1 MRNLMKVGIVLLVGL
16 LCALQPAWAQEV
28 TAGIVGTVSDPS
40 GAAIK
45 GANVS
50 VKDVERGVVWNAT
63 TDDSGSFSLLR
74 LPVGTYTAEASG
86 PGFEKTSYP
95 PFTLTLNQTVRL
107 SFQMKVGKTSETVEV
122 TGLAPILQTED
133 AQVSTL
139 IDAKTATDLPLLSR
153 NYLQLALLVP
163 GATNPNPQTLVQA
176 QVMPSSGRPLI
187 NGNRE
192 QGNAYYLDG
201 VVNQEKNN
209 NEVAYQPPPDAIEEF
224 NVITQNPSAEFGDFQ
239 GGVIS
244 ASTKSG
250 TNHFHGTV
258 YEFLRND
265 VFNANTW
272 SAGLAEGA
280 PFVPGINNPNGVLLK
295 PKIRWNEF
303 GGAVGGPIIKDK
315 LFFFADYQGLRSVK
329 SSEQG
334 YNLFTPSEVGGN
346 FSQLCSSSFSGGIC
360 QDTKTDKNGF
370 VFFSNQLVVPGTG
383 SGYPYYQTPPPGYV
397 QPTPISGNVMAN
409 AGLTI
414 NSVIQSLTSLPA
426 YQAAAAVMTN
436 TVNGSNYYNSLRNT
450 FNNDQGDLK
459 IDYVANPKDHFFF
472 RWSQGYVN
480 NPATAG
486 FLLADPG
493 NSSTEPVK
501 SGVLN
506 WTHSFGPNLLNEAR
520 FGIVDTRY
528 GQTDFN
534 PAAGNLGEQ
543 IGIANAN
550 QFLPGLPLLGFG
562 SVALGAN
569 GLEQTFHSGSGEL
582 EDVLLIN
589 HGRHTFHVGFQYWRD
604 RLNYIFPGNNGSLGS
619 INSSALT
626 GSGAADGWLGLLS
639 GGGRDAGFAEFGL
652 RGNIFGAFVQD
663 DWRVTSTFTVNL
675 GLRFEDHTPRYEI
688 HNREVNFGL
697 YTGVMEQEQNHN
709 ALYKNY
715 LGIGDWE
722 PRIGFAWSPA
732 ALDSRLVV
740 RGAVGMTSYV
750 EGGGANQ
757 NLTTNWPLTKISSF
771 VGSSSTLTD
780 PFPQTTPACAAVTQ
794 SCFSGPTRG
803 LSTIKVWPSNLRP
816 ATETQWNLSFQYQLN
831 NATSFQIGYIGS
843 FATHLLNLMDYAQGK
858 LVNANGSVTPP
869 GVVGSQVLP
878 SPFLTGVFSN
888 ASPIPADAFPLYTA
902 GPASN
907 GNQSYN
913 ALQMVLK
920 RKLSQGLDGQV
931 SYVYSKCLSN
941 SPGYFGTSSWGG
953 NGTQTSMGLP
963 GWQNI
968 YDARSDW
975 GPCYY
980 DTTHALS
987 AFASYAIPVG
997 RGKQFGHDINSIAD
1011 AVVGGW
1017 EVSPI
1022 VSWHSG
1028 FAITPILGGFGDPSG
1043 ANGAG
1048 ILFDVSRPDCSGPVT
1063 YPKKTV
1069 SVAGSSYIQWFS
1081 TSTFSQPVAGSY
1093 GNCGVGSVRGPRY
1106 SDVDLSVHKDFRI
1119 TERTGLEFR
1128 TEFINLFNHPVLDF
1142 AGGPSAFALSSGVMG
1157 QINASQGERNIQF
1170 AIKFHF

>member
-1 MRNLMKVGIVLLVGL
+1 MRSLMKLGIILLASTL
-16 LCALQPAWAQEV
+16 FTASAWGQEV
-28 TAGIVGTVSDPS
+28 TAGVVGTVLDSS
-40 GAAIK
+40 GAPVK
-45 GANVS
+45 GAKV
-50 VKDVERGVVWNAT
+50 VVHDTERGVDWEAETN
-63 TDDSGSFSLLR
+63 DSGTFNLAR
-74 LPVGTYTAEASG
+74 LPVGNYTAEATA
-86 PGFEKTSYP
+86 PGFGKSTYP
-95 PFTLTLNQTVRL
+95 VFTLVLNQTARL
-107 SFQMKVGKTSETVEV
+107 NFDLKVGKISETVEV
-122 TGLAPILQTED
+122 TGASPILQTQD

-139 IDAKTATDLPLLSR
+139 IDGKTATDLPLLSR

-192 QGNAYYLDG
+192 QANAYYLDG

-239 GGVIS
+239 GAVIS
-244 ASTKSG
+244 ATTKSG
-250 TNHFHGTV
+250 TNRFHGTL

-272 SAGLAEGA
+272 SAGLAAGGT
-280 PFVPGINNPNGVLLK
+280 FTPGISEPNGVLVK
-295 PKIRWNEF
+295 PRIRWNEF
-303 GGAVGGPIIKDK
+303 GGAIGGPIVKNK

-334 YNLFTPSEVGGN
+334 YNLFTASEVAGDFG
-346 FSQLCSSSFSGGIC
+346 QLCTQNSGVFSSGGLC
-360 QDTKTDKNGF
+360 CGGLQLFYPNGP
-370 VFFSNQLVVPGTG
+370 NAG
-383 SGYPYYQTPPPGYV
+383 
-397 QPTPISGNVMAN
+397 QPIPFNNLAA

-414 NSVIQSLTSLPA
+414 SPVVQNLTSLAA
-426 YQAAAAVMTN
+426 YQAALASSID
-436 TVNGSNYYNSLRNT
+436 TVTGANYYNSIRNI
-450 FNNDQGDLK
+450 FNNNQGDLK
-459 IDYVANPKDHFFF
+459 IDYIPSQRDHFFF
-472 RWSQGYVN
+472 RWSQGYVD
-480 NPATAG
+480 NPTSAG
-486 FLLADPG
+486 FLLGDPG

-501 SGVLN
+501 SGVIN
-506 WTHSFGPNLLNEAR
+506 WTRSFGPNILNEAR
-520 FGIVDTRY
+520 LGIVDTRY

-534 PAAGNLGEQ
+534 PAAGNLGQQ
-543 IGIANAN
+543 IGINNAN
-550 QFLPGLPLLGFG
+550 QFLPGLPALTFG
-562 SVALGAN
+562 NVALGEN
-569 GLEQTFHSGSGEL
+569 GLEQTFHSGSGEI
-582 EDVLLIN
+582 EDVLVIN
-589 HGRHTFHVGFQYWRD
+589 RGRHTFHTGFQYWRD

-619 INSSALT
+619 IGSSALT
-626 GSGAADGWLGLLS
+626 GNGAADGWLGLLS

-652 RGNIFGAFVQD
+652 RGNVYGAFVQD
-663 DWRVTSTFTVNL
+663 DWRITNTLTLNL

-697 YTGVMEQEQNHN
+697 FTGVMEQEQNHN

-722 PRIGFAWSPA
+722 PRIGFAWAPA
-732 ALDSRLVV
+732 SKFVV

-771 VGSSSTLTD
+771 VGSTSTLTD
-780 PFPQTTPACAAVTQ
+780 PFPQTVPACTAVTQ

-816 ATETQWNLSFQYQLN
+816 ASETQWNLSFQYQLDN
-831 NATSFQIGYIGS
+831 TTSLQIGYVGS

-858 LVNANGSVTPP
+858 LVNADGSVTKP
-869 GVVGSQVLP
+869 GVVGAQVLP

-888 ASPIPADAFPLYTA
+888 AATLPADAFPLYTA

-913 ALQMVLK
+913 ALQTVLK
-920 RKLSQGLDGQV
+920 KNLSHGLDGQV

-941 SPGYFGTSSWGG
+941 SPGYYGTSSWGG

-968 YDARSDW
+968 YDSRSDW

-980 DTTHALS
+980 DTTHALT

-997 RGKQFGHDINSIAD
+997 RGRQYGHDLHPVAD

-1017 EVSPI
+1017 EISPV

-1028 FAITPILGGFGDPSG
+1028 YAITPILGGFGDPSG
-1043 ANGAG
+1043 ALGAG
-1048 ILFDVSRPDCSGPVT
+1048 ILFDVSRPNCNGSVA

-1069 SVAGSSYIQWFS
+1069 AVPGSSYIQWFDT
-1081 TSTFSQPVAGSY
+1081 TSFSQPADGSY

-1106 SDVDLSVHKDFRI
+1106 SDVDLSLHKDFRI
-1119 TERTGLEFR
+1119 SEGKGLEFR

-1142 AGGPSAFALSSGVMG
+1142 AGGPAAFSLSSGVMG
-1157 QINASQGERNIQF
+1157 RINASQGERNIQF

>member
-1 MRNLMKVGIVLLVGL
+1 LD
-16 LCALQPAWAQEV
+16 AE
-28 TAGIVGTVSDPS
+28 
-40 GAAIK
+40 
-45 GANVS
+45 
-50 VKDVERGVVWNAT
+50 T
-63 TDDSGSFSLLR
+63 TDSGTFNLSR
-74 LPVGTYTAEASG
+74 LPVGTYTAEATAS
-86 PGFEKTSYP
+86 GFEKSTYP
-95 PFTLTLNQTVRL
+95 AFTLVLNQTARL
-107 SFQMKVGKTSETVEV
+107 NFDMKVGKISETVEV
-122 TGLAPILQTED
+122 TGASPLLQTQD

-192 QGNAYYLDG
+192 QANAYYLDG

-239 GGVIS
+239 GAVIS
-244 ASTKSG
+244 ATTKSG
-250 TNHFHGTV
+250 TNRFHGTV

-272 SAGLAEGA
+272 SAGLAAGG
-280 PFVPGINNPNGVLLK
+280 PFTPGISQPNGVLVK
-295 PKIRWNEF
+295 PRIRWNEF
-303 GGAVGGPIIKDK
+303 GGAIGGPIIKNK

-334 YNLFTPSEVGGN
+334 YNLFTASEVGGD
-346 FSQLCSSSFSGGIC
+346 FGQLCTDNGGAFSSGGIC
-360 QDTKTDKNGF
+360 GGGTGTT
-370 VFFSNQLVVPGTG
+370 QLVFPNGPNAG
-383 SGYPYYQTPPPGYV
+383 H
-397 QPTPISGNVMAN
+397 PIPNN
-409 AGLTI
+409 NLTTAGLTI
-414 NSVIQSLTSLPA
+414 SPVVQSLTSLAA
-426 YQAAAAVMTN
+426 YQAALAASTN
-436 TVNGSNYYNSLRNT
+436 TVNGSNYFNSIGNT
-450 FNNDQGDLK
+450 FNNNQGDLK
-459 IDYVANPKDHFFF
+459 IDYIPSQRDHFFF
-472 RWSQGYVN
+472 RWSQGYVD
-480 NPATAG
+480 NPTSAG
-486 FLLADPG
+486 FLLGDPG

-501 SGVLN
+501 SGVIN
-506 WTHSFGPNLLNEAR
+506 WTRSFGPNILNEAR
-520 FGIVDTRY
+520 LGIVDTRY

-543 IGIANAN
+543 IGIMNAN
-550 QFLPGLPLLGFG
+550 QFLPGLPALSFG
-562 SVALGAN
+562 SVVLGAN

-582 EDVLLIN
+582 EDVLVIN
-589 HGRHTFHVGFQYWRD
+589 RGRHTFHTGFQYWRN

-619 INSSALT
+619 ISSSALT
-626 GSGAADGWLGLLS
+626 GSGAADGWLGLLG
-639 GGGRDAGFAEFGL
+639 GGGRDAGLAEFGL
-652 RGNIFGAFVQD
+652 RGSVYGAFVQD
-663 DWRVTSTFTVNL
+663 DWRITNTLTLNL
-675 GLRFEDHTPRYEI
+675 GLRFEDHTPLYEE

-697 YTGVMEQEQNHN
+697 FTGVLEQEQNHN
-709 ALYKNY
+709 ALYNNY
-715 LGIGDWE
+715 LGIGNWE
-722 PRIGFAWSPA
+722 PRIGFAWAPA
-732 ALDSRLVV
+732 SKFVV

-771 VGSSSTLTD
+771 VGGTSALTD

-803 LSTIKVWPSNLRP
+803 LSTIKVFPSNLRP

-831 NATSFQIGYIGS
+831 NSTSLQIGYVGS

-858 LVNANGSVTPP
+858 LVNADGSVTRP
-869 GVVGSQVLP
+869 GVVGAQVLP
-878 SPFLTGVFSN
+878 SPYLTGVFSN
-888 ASPIPADAFPLYTA
+888 ASPLPADAFPLYTA

-913 ALQMVLK
+913 ALQTVLK
-920 RKLSQGLDGQV
+920 KNLSHGLDGQV

-968 YDARSDW
+968 YDPHSDW

-980 DTTHALS
+980 DTTHALT

-997 RGKQFGHDINSIAD
+997 RGREYGHDLHPIAD

-1017 EVSPI
+1017 EISPI

-1028 FAITPILGGFGDPSG
+1028 YAITPILGGFGDPSG

-1048 ILFDVSRPDCSGPVT
+1048 ILFDVSRPDCNGPVT

-1069 SVAGSSYIQWFS
+1069 AVAGSSFIQWFS
-1081 TSTFSQPVAGSY
+1081 PSSFSQPAAGSY
-1093 GNCGVGSVRGPRY
+1093 GNCGVGSIRGPRY
-1106 SDVDLSVHKDFRI
+1106 SAVDLSLHKDFRI
-1119 TERTGLEFR
+1119 SEGKGLEFR

-1142 AGGPSAFALSSGVMG
+1142 AGGPAAFSLSSGVMG
-1157 QINASQGERNIQF
+1157 QVNASQGERNIQF

>member
-1 MRNLMKVGIVLLVGL
+1 MRSLMKLGIILLASTL
-16 LCALQPAWAQEV
+16 FTASAWGQEV
-28 TAGIVGTVSDPS
+28 TAGVVGTVLDSS
-40 GAAIK
+40 GAPVK
-45 GANVS
+45 GAKV
-50 VKDVERGVVWNAT
+50 VVHDTERGVDWEAETN
-63 TDDSGSFSLLR
+63 DSGTFNLAR
-74 LPVGTYTAEASG
+74 LPVGNYTAEATA
-86 PGFEKTSYP
+86 PGFGKSTYP
-95 PFTLTLNQTVRL
+95 VFTLVLNQTARL
-107 SFQMKVGKTSETVEV
+107 NFDLKVGKISETVEV
-122 TGLAPILQTED
+122 TGASPILQTQD

-139 IDAKTATDLPLLSR
+139 IDGKTATDLPLLSR

-192 QGNAYYLDG
+192 QANAYYLDG

-239 GGVIS
+239 GAVIS
-244 ASTKSG
+244 ATTKSG
-250 TNHFHGTV
+250 TNRFHGTL

-272 SAGLAEGA
+272 SAGLAAGGT
-280 PFVPGINNPNGVLLK
+280 FTPGISEPNGVLVK
-295 PKIRWNEF
+295 PRIRWNEF
-303 GGAVGGPIIKDK
+303 GGAIGGPIVKNK

-334 YNLFTPSEVGGN
+334 YNLFTASEVAGDFG
-346 FSQLCSSSFSGGIC
+346 QLCTQNSGVFSSGGLCSGGI
-360 QDTKTDKNGF
+360 QLFYPNGP
-370 VFFSNQLVVPGTG
+370 NAG
-383 SGYPYYQTPPPGYV
+383 
-397 QPTPISGNVMAN
+397 QPIPFNNLAA

-414 NSVIQSLTSLPA
+414 SPVVQNLTSLAA
-426 YQAAAAVMTN
+426 YQAALASSID
-436 TVNGSNYYNSLRNT
+436 TVTGANYYNSIRNI
-450 FNNDQGDLK
+450 FNNNQGDLK
-459 IDYVANPKDHFFF
+459 IDYIPSQRDHFFF
-472 RWSQGYVN
+472 RWSQGYVD
-480 NPATAG
+480 NPTSAG
-486 FLLADPG
+486 FLLGDPG

-501 SGVLN
+501 SGVIN
-506 WTHSFGPNLLNEAR
+506 WTRSFGPNILNEAR
-520 FGIVDTRY
+520 LGIVDTRY

-534 PAAGNLGEQ
+534 PAAGNLGQQ
-543 IGIANAN
+543 IGINNAN
-550 QFLPGLPLLGFG
+550 QFLPGLPALTFG
-562 SVALGAN
+562 NVALGEN
-569 GLEQTFHSGSGEL
+569 GLEQTFHSGSGEI
-582 EDVLLIN
+582 EDVLVIN
-589 HGRHTFHVGFQYWRD
+589 RGRHTFHTGFQYWRD

-619 INSSALT
+619 IGSSALT
-626 GSGAADGWLGLLS
+626 GNGAADGWLGLLS

-652 RGNIFGAFVQD
+652 RGNVYGAFVQD
-663 DWRVTSTFTVNL
+663 DWRITNTLTLNL

-697 YTGVMEQEQNHN
+697 FTGVMEQEQNHN

-722 PRIGFAWSPA
+722 PRIGFAWAPA
-732 ALDSRLVV
+732 SKFVV

-771 VGSSSTLTD
+771 VGSTSTLTD
-780 PFPQTTPACAAVTQ
+780 PFPQTVPACTAVTQ

-816 ATETQWNLSFQYQLN
+816 ASETQWNLSFQYQLDN
-831 NATSFQIGYIGS
+831 TTSLQIGYVGS

-858 LVNANGSVTPP
+858 LVNADGSVTKP
-869 GVVGSQVLP
+869 GVVGAQVLP

-888 ASPIPADAFPLYTA
+888 AATLPADAFPLYTA

-913 ALQMVLK
+913 ALQTVLK
-920 RKLSQGLDGQV
+920 KNLSHGLDGQV

-941 SPGYFGTSSWGG
+941 SPGYYGTSSWGG

-968 YDARSDW
+968 YDSRSDW

-980 DTTHALS
+980 DTTHALT

-997 RGKQFGHDINSIAD
+997 RGRQYGHDLHPVAD

-1017 EVSPI
+1017 EISPV

-1028 FAITPILGGFGDPSG
+1028 YAITPILGGFGDPSG
-1043 ANGAG
+1043 ALGAG
-1048 ILFDVSRPDCSGPVT
+1048 ILFDVSRPNCNGSVA

-1069 SVAGSSYIQWFS
+1069 AVPGSSYIQWFDT
-1081 TSTFSQPVAGSY
+1081 TSFSQPADGSY

-1106 SDVDLSVHKDFRI
+1106 SDVDLSLHKDFRI
-1119 TERTGLEFR
+1119 SEGKGLEFR

-1142 AGGPSAFALSSGVMG
+1142 AGGPAAFSLSSGVMG
-1157 QINASQGERNIQF
+1157 RINASQGERNIQF

>member
-1 MRNLMKVGIVLLVGL
+1 MRSSMRVGIVLLLAGMFVAL
-16 LCALQPAWAQEV
+16 LPAWSQDV
-28 TAGIVGTVSDPS
+28 TAAIVGTVLDPTGAPVK
-40 GAAIK
+40 GAAI
-45 GANVS
+45 V
-50 VKDVERGVVWNAT
+50 VRDTERGVVWNAET
-63 TDDSGSFSLLR
+63 NDSGTFNLQR
-74 LPVGTYTAEASG
+74 IPVGTYTAEASSA
-86 PGFEKTSYP
+86 GFEKTSYP
-95 PFTLTLNQTVRL
+95 PFTLVLNQTARL
-107 SFQMKVGKTSETVEV
+107 NFQMKVGKISETVEV
-122 TGLAPILQTED
+122 TGESPILQTQD

-153 NYLQLALLVP
+153 NYLQLALLAP
-163 GATNPNPQTLVQA
+163 GATNPNPQSLTQVQ
-176 QVMPSSGRPLI
+176 VLPNSGRPLI

-201 VVNQEKNN
+201 MVNQEKNN

-244 ASTKSG
+244 ASIKSG
-250 TNHFHGTV
+250 TNRFHGTV
-258 YEFLRND
+258 FEFLRND

-272 SAGLAEGA
+272 SAGLAEGGTYT
-280 PFVPGINNPNGVLLK
+280 PGISQPNGVLDK
-295 PKIRWNEF
+295 PRIRWNEF
-303 GGAVGGPIIKDK
+303 GGAIGGPIIKNK

-329 SSEQG
+329 TSQQG
-334 YNLFTPSEVGGN
+334 YNLFTASEVAGDFG
-346 FSQLCSSSFSGGIC
+346 QLCTDNGGAFGPSGLCTG
-360 QDTKTDKNGF
+360 
-370 VFFSNQLVVPGTG
+370 GTG
-383 SGYPYYQTPPPGYV
+383 V
-397 QPTPISGNVMAN
+397 QLAFPNGPNAGHPIPNNNLAA

-414 NSVIQSLTSLPA
+414 APVIQSLTSLPA
-426 YQAAAAVMTN
+426 YQAALAASID
-436 TVNGSNYYNSLRNT
+436 TVNGSNYFNSLGNN
-450 FNNDQGDLK
+450 FNSDQGDLK
-459 IDYVANPKDHFFF
+459 IDYIASQKDHFFF

-480 NPATAG
+480 NPTTAG
-486 FLLADPG
+486 FVLGDPTP
-493 NSSTEPVK
+493 SSTEPVK
-501 SGVLN
+501 NIVLN
-506 WTHSFGPNLLNEAR
+506 WTRSFGSNILNEAR
-520 FGIVDTRY
+520 VGLVDTRY
-528 GQTDFN
+528 GQTDYN

-550 QFLPGLPLLGFG
+550 QFLPGLPALSFG
-562 SVALGAN
+562 SVALGEN
-569 GLEQTFHSGSGEL
+569 GLDQTFHSGSGEI

-589 HGRHTFHVGFQYWRD
+589 NGRHTIRTGFQYWRD
-604 RLNYIFPGNNGSLGS
+604 RLNYVFPGNNGSLGAIS
-619 INSSALT
+619 SSALT
-626 GSGAADGWLGLLS
+626 GNGAADGWLGLLG

-652 RGNIFGAFVQD
+652 RGNIYGAFVQD
-663 DWRVTSTFTVNL
+663 DWRLTNTFTVNL

-697 YTGVMEQEQNHN
+697 FTGNFEQEQNQK
-709 ALYKNY
+709 ALYNNY

-732 ALDSRLVV
+732 KFNSRFVI

-771 VGSSSTLTD
+771 VDGTTD
-780 PFPQTTPACAAVTQ
+780 LSNPFPQTTAACTAVTQ
-794 SCFSGPTRG
+794 ACFSGPTRG
-803 LSTIKVWPSNLRP
+803 LSTIKVWPANLRP
-816 ATETQWNLSFQYQLN
+816 ATETQWNLSFQYQLDRG
-831 NATSFQIGYIGS
+831 TSLQVGYVGS

-858 LVNANGSVTPP
+858 LVNADGTVTPP
-869 GVVGSQVLP
+869 GVVGAQVLP
-878 SPFLTGVFSN
+878 SPFLTGVFTNSSPLPSN
-888 ASPIPADAFPLYTA
+888 AFPLYTA

-907 GNQSYN
+907 ANQSYN
-913 ALQMVLK
+913 ALQTVLK
-920 RKLSQGLDGQV
+920 RNLSQGLDGQV

-941 SPGYFGTSSWGG
+941 SPGYYGTSSWGG

-968 YDARSDW
+968 YDPRSDW

-980 DTTHALS
+980 DTTHSLT

-997 RGKQFGHDINSIAD
+997 RGQKIGHDLNPIAE

-1017 EVSPI
+1017 EISPI

-1028 FAITPILGGFGDPSG
+1028 FALTPILGGFGDPSG

-1063 YPKKTV
+1063 YPQQKVNTPG
-1069 SVAGSSYIQWFS
+1069 AGYIQWFNTAS
-1081 TSTFSQPVAGSY
+1081 FSQPASGSY

-1106 SDVDLSVHKDFRI
+1106 SDVDLSLHKDFRI
-1119 TERTGLEFR
+1119 GESKGLEFR
-1128 TEFINLFNHPVLDF
+1128 TEFVNIFNHPVLDF
-1142 AGGPSAFALSSGVMG
+1142 AGGPNAFALTSGVMG

-1170 AIKFHF
+1170 ALKFHF

>member
-1 MRNLMKVGIVLLVGL
+1 MLVATIMLVGL
-16 LCALQPAWAQEV
+16 LCALQPAWSQEV
-28 TAGIVGTVSDPS
+28 TAAIVGSVVDPS
-40 GAAIK
+40 GAPIK
-45 GANVS
+45 GAS
-50 VKDVERGVVWNAT
+50 VVAKDTERGVVWNAT
-63 TDDSGSFSLLR
+63 TNDSGSFEIPR
-74 LPVGTYTAEASG
+74 LPVGTYTAEATA
-86 PGFEKTSYP
+86 PGFEKTIYP
-95 PFTLTLNQTVRL
+95 SFTLVLNQTARL
-107 SFQMKVGKTSETVEV
+107 TFKMKVGQVSESIEV
-122 TGLAPILQTED
+122 TGAAPILQTED

-163 GATNPNPQTLVQA
+163 GATNPNPQTLIQA

-250 TNHFHGTV
+250 TNRFHGTA

-265 VFNANTW
+265 LFNANTW
-272 SAGLAEGA
+272 SAGLAEGKL
-280 PFVPGINNPNGVLLK
+280 PVPGINESNGVLVK
-295 PKIRWNEF
+295 PRIRWNEF
-303 GGAVGGPIIKDK
+303 GGAVGGPIIKNK

-334 YNLFTPSEVGGN
+334 YNLFTPSEVGGD
-346 FSQLCSSSFSGGIC
+346 FGQLCTQAQPNPGTFVGGVC
-360 QDTKTDKNGF
+360 TGGNGI
-370 VFFSNQLVVPGTG
+370 QLVFP
-383 SGYPYYQTPPPGYV
+383 SGPNAG
-397 QPTPISGNVMAN
+397 QPIPNNNLTA

-414 NSVIQSLTSLPA
+414 SPVVQNLTNLPA
-426 YQAAAAVMTN
+426 YLAAEASMTN

-459 IDYVANPKDHFFF
+459 IDHVLSQKDHFFF

-480 NPATAG
+480 NPASAG
-486 FLLADPG
+486 FLLGDPG
-493 NSSTEPVK
+493 ASSTEPVK
-501 SGVLN
+501 SGVVN
-506 WTHSFGPNLLNEAR
+506 WTHSFGSNMLNEAR

-534 PAAGNLGEQ
+534 PAAGNLGQQ

-550 QFLPGLPLLGFG
+550 QFLPGLPALGFG

-569 GLEQTFHSGSGEL
+569 GLEQTFHSGSGEI
-582 EDVLLIN
+582 EDVLLIT
-589 HGRHTFHVGFQYWRD
+589 HGRHTFHTGFQFWRD
-604 RLNYIFPGNNGSLGS
+604 RLNYVFPGNNGSLGS
-619 INSSALT
+619 ISSSALT
-626 GSGAADGWLGLLS
+626 GSGAADGWLGLLG
-639 GGGRDAGFAEFGL
+639 GGGRDAGLAEFGL
-652 RGNIFGAFVQD
+652 RGNIYGAFVQD
-663 DWRVTSTFTVNL
+663 DWRITSTLTLNL

-697 YTGVMEQEQNHN
+697 YTGTLEQEQGNK
-709 ALYKNY
+709 ALYNNY

-722 PRIGFAWSPA
+722 PRLGFAWSPA
-732 ALDSRLVV
+732 ALNSKFVV
-740 RGAVGMTSYV
+740 RGAIGMSSYV

-771 VGSSSTLTD
+771 VGSGSELTD
-780 PFPQTTPACAAVTQ
+780 PFPQTTPACATVTQ

-803 LSTIKVWPSNLRP
+803 LSTVKVWPSNLRP
-816 ATETQWNLSFQYQLN
+816 ATEWQWNLSLQYQLN
-831 NATSFQIGYIGS
+831 RATSLQIGYVGS

-858 LVNANGSVTPP
+858 LVNADGSVTPP
-869 GVVGSQVLP
+869 GVVGAQVLP

-888 ASPIPADAFPLYTA
+888 ASPIPTNAFPLYTA

-913 ALQMVLK
+913 ALQTVLK
-920 RKLSQGLDGQV
+920 KNLSHGLDGQV
-931 SYVYSKCLSN
+931 AYVYSKCLSN
-941 SPGYFGTSSWGG
+941 SPGYYGTSSWGG

-980 DTTHALS
+980 DTTHALT
-987 AFASYAIPVG
+987 AFASYALPVG
-997 RGKQFGHDINSIAD
+997 RGQQFAHDVNPFLD

-1048 ILFDVSRPDCSGPVT
+1048 ILFDVSRPDCSGAAT

-1069 SVAGSSYIQWFS
+1069 NVPGSGYIQWFS
-1081 TSTFSQPVAGSY
+1081 TSTFSQPAAGSY

-1106 SDVDLSVHKDFRI
+1106 SDVDMSLHKDFRI
-1119 TERTGLEFR
+1119 SEGMGLEFR
-1128 TEFINLFNHPVLDF
+1128 TDFVNLFNHPVLDF
-1142 AGGPSAFALSSGVMG
+1142 AGGPAAFALSSGVMG

-1170 AIKFHF
+1170 ALKFHF

>member
-1 MRNLMKVGIVLLVGL
+1 MRKSSAMKVGIVLLVSL
-16 LCALQPAWAQEV
+16 LGAMSTSWAQEV
-28 TAGIVGTVSDPS
+28 TAAIVGTVTDST
-40 GAAIK
+40 GAPMK
-45 GANVS
+45 GASIVAR
-50 VKDVERGVVWNAT
+50 DTERGTVWNAT
-63 TDDSGSFSLLR
+63 TNDSGSFNILR
-74 LPVGTYTAEASG
+74 LPVGTYTAEATA
-86 PGFEKTSYP
+86 PGFEKSSYP
-95 PFTLTLNQTVRL
+95 AFTLVLNQTARL
-107 SFQMKVGKTSETVEV
+107 NFEMTIGKISETVEV
-122 TGLAPILQTED
+122 TGAAPILQTQD

-139 IDAKTATDLPLLSR
+139 IDAKTAVSLPLLSR

-224 NVITQNPSAEFGDFQ
+224 NVITQNPSAEFGDYQ

-250 TNHFHGTV
+250 TNRFHGTA

-272 SAGLAEGA
+272 SAGLAKGGT
-280 PFVPGINNPNGVLLK
+280 FTPGISQPNGVLDK
-295 PKIRWNEF
+295 PRLRWNEF
-303 GGAVGGPIIKDK
+303 GGAVGGPIVKNK
-315 LFFFADYQGLRSVK
+315 LFFFADYQGLRSVR

-334 YNLFTPSEVGGN
+334 YNLFTPREVAGDFG
-346 FSQLCSSSFSGGIC
+346 QLCTNNGGTFTAGICSGGTGI
-360 QDTKTDKNGF
+360 
-370 VFFSNQLVVPGTG
+370 QLVFPKGV
-383 SGYPYYQTPPPGYV
+383 
-397 QPTPISGNVMAN
+397 N
-409 AGLTI
+409 AGNPIPNNNLAAAGLSI
-414 NSVIQSLTSLPA
+414 SPVIQNLTSLPA
-426 YQAAAAVMTN
+426 YQAAAAVMID
-436 TVNGSNYYNSLRNT
+436 TVNGSNYYNTLRSN
-450 FNNDQGDLK
+450 FDNNQGDLK
-459 IDYVANPKDHFFF
+459 IDYTASQKDRFFF
-472 RWSQGYVN
+472 RWSQGYVS
-480 NPATAG
+480 NPASAG
-486 FLLADPG
+486 FLLGDPG
-493 NSSTEPVK
+493 NSSTDPVK
-501 SGVLN
+501 SGVIN
-506 WTHSFGPNLLNEAR
+506 WTRSFGPSVLNEAR

-534 PAAGNLGEQ
+534 PAAGKLGEQ
-543 IGIANAN
+543 IGIASAN
-550 QFLPGLPLLGFG
+550 QFLPGLPSLGFG
-562 SVALGAN
+562 SIALGEN
-569 GLEQTFHSGSGEL
+569 GLEQTFHSGSGEI

-589 HGRHTFHVGFQYWRD
+589 HGRHAFHTGFQFWRD
-604 RLNYIFPGNNGSLGS
+604 RLNYIYPGNNGSLGS
-619 INSSALT
+619 ISSSALT
-626 GSGAADGWLGLLS
+626 GSGAADGWLGLLG

-652 RGNIFGAFVQD
+652 RGNIYGAFVQD
-663 DWRVTSTFTVNL
+663 DWRVTNTLTVNL

-697 YTGVMEQEQNHN
+697 YTGTLEQGQNQN
-709 ALYKNY
+709 ALYHNY

-722 PRIGFAWSPA
+722 PRIGFAWSPTA
-732 ALDSRLVV
+732 FSGKFVM
-740 RGAVGMTSYV
+740 RGAVGISSYV

-771 VGSSSTLTD
+771 VGSSSDLTN
-780 PFPQTTPACAAVTQ
+780 PFPQTTPACTTVTQ

-816 ATETQWNLSFQYQLN
+816 ANETQWNLSWQYQLN
-831 NATSFQIGYIGS
+831 NATSIQVGYVGS

-858 LVNANGSVTPP
+858 LVNADGSVTKP
-869 GVVGSQVLP
+869 GVVGAQVLP
-878 SPFLTGVFSN
+878 TPFVGGVVSN
-888 ASPIPADAFPLYTA
+888 AKPIPAGAFPLYTA

-907 GNQSYN
+907 ANQSYN
-913 ALQMVLK
+913 ALQTVLK
-920 RKLSQGLDGQV
+920 KNLSHGLDGQV

-941 SPGYFGTSSWGG
+941 SPGYYGTSSWGG

-968 YDARSDW
+968 YDPRSDW

-980 DTTHALS
+980 DTTHALT

-997 RGKQFGHDINSIAD
+997 RGRQFGHDANPVVE

-1028 FAITPILGGFGDPSG
+1028 FAITPIMGGFGDTSG

-1063 YPKKTV
+1063 YPKQTV
-1069 SVAGSSYIQWFS
+1069 GVPGAGYIQWFS
-1081 TSTFSQPVAGSY
+1081 TSTFSQPAAHSY

-1106 SDVDLSVHKDFRI
+1106 SDVDLSIHKNFRI
-1119 TERTGLEFR
+1119 TEGTGLEFR
-1128 TEFINLFNHPVLDF
+1128 TEFVNLFNHPVLDF
-1142 AGGPSAFALSSGVMG
+1142 AGGPSPFALTSGIMG
-1157 QINASQGERNIQF
+1157 KINASQGERNIQF
-1170 AIKFHF
+1170 ALKFHF